1 MTTMTKQALK
11 KLLNSNLEVKLY
23 NGCFNVVTAKAEF
36 SRYSWEL
43 RVEVTNQALAWQCGN
58 KSEATLWLWQ
68 GSSGVRVDLPEELN
82 ELVEKMQKAGQM
94 TDEAARE
101 LSRANASL
109 FEEAMTE
116 LGMS

>member
-1 MTTMTKQALK
+1 MTKQALK
-11 KLLNSNLEVKLY
+11 RLLNSNLEVKLY

-58 KSEATLWLWQ
+58 KSEVTLWLWQ
-68 GSSGVRVDLPEELN
+68 GSSGVQVDVPEELN
-82 ELVEKMQKAGQM
+82 ELVEKMKKAGQM

-116 LGMS
+116 LGTS